1 MLKILQVRL
10 QQYVYWELP
19 DVQAGF
25 RKGRGARDQ
34 TANIRWIIGKAKEFQ
49 KYIYFCFTDFVEDFD
64 YVYHNK
70 LWNIIKEMGIPL
82 TTLTTLTM
90 LTKKRCTTWELCVK
104 FYLGQNEDC
113 SPGGSISDSSE
124 RLLQSGGGGKSIY
137 KVLVKGEF
145 SAMKHSFYKRF
156 LLVMRIWCR
165 HEGIWCFPRPAPPDS
180 LEHRVPHPSRNSL
193 RGCWKLTA
201 IAAWGSVS
209 VEADGRWLCCSV
221 IGNAVGKCQFVVDMA
236 HFGHKSNHALGGI
249 S

>member
-124 RLLQSGGGGKSIY
+124 RLLQSGRGGRSIY

-145 SAMKHSFYKRF
+145 NTMKHSFLQMVFCY
-156 LLVMRIWCR
+156 
-165 HEGIWCFPRPAPPDS
+165 S
-180 LEHRVPHPSRNSL
+180 
-193 RGCWKLTA
+193 
-201 IAAWGSVS
+201 WGSDVTMKGFRAFLDMRRLRI
-209 VEADGRWLCCSV
+209 EMQGWGNKICS
-221 IGNAVGKCQFVVDMA
+221 
-236 HFGHKSNHALGGI
+236 
-249 S
+249 